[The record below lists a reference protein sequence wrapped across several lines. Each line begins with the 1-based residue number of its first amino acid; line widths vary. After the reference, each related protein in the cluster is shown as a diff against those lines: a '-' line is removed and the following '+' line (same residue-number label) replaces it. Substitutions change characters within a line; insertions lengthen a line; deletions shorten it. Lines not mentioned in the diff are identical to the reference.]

1 MFLQSAQTNSANDA
15 SAAKKETSVSSA
27 ARDSA
32 EFSGSPLGS
41 RVQSLLAAG
50 PTQEAE
56 PRIEK
61 APSLQSGPATMSP
74 KDSPDA
80 TVPAC
85 IQQGTGRTDG
95 PIAAER
101 GTYEGVNAYLVL
113 MTHGKDS
120 TQVQAYVVDA
130 ACVDDAVNSP
140 GELLLTESYPRP

>member
-1 MFLQSAQTNSANDA
+1 MFLQSAQTNTANDA

-32 EFSGSPLGS
+32 EFSGSALGS
-41 RVQSLLAAG
+41 RVQSLLAAA
-50 PTQEAE
+50 PTHEAA

-61 APSLQSGPATMSP
+61 APSLQSDPTTMSP
-74 KDSPDA
+74 KDASDA
-80 TVPAC
+80 AVPAC

-101 GTYEGVNAYLVL
+101 GTYEGVNAFLVL
-113 MTHGKDS
+113 MTHAKDS

-130 ACVDDAVNSP
+130 ACVDGAANSP

>member
-1 MFLQSAQTNSANDA
+1 MNTANDA
-15 SAAKKETSVSSA
+15 SAGKKETSVSSA
-27 ARDSA
+27 ARDTV
-32 EFSGSPLGS
+32 EFSGSTLER

-50 PTQEAE
+50 PAPEAE

-61 APSLQSGPATMSP
+61 VPSLESGPATMSP
-74 KDSPDA
+74 KDAPDA
-80 TVPAC
+80 AVPAC

-113 MTHGKDS
+113 MAHARDS

-130 ACVDDAVNSP
+130 ACVDHAAKSP
-140 GELLLTESYPRP
+140 GELLHTESYPRP